1 MTKFYLPGG
10 EPFSALRRS
19 TLGFLLVLSCT
30 LFSCSRQTS
39 PEPANGLTATPTEKP
54 AAAPEETKPAAET
67 KPANE
72 TKPAKKLSGDLEQL
86 RKNIQP
92 EEPVAAVAGKEPE
105 KKPAEVPPE
114 KPEGNTA
121 KPPPPPET
129 VKVPEPAKTA
139 APPEGIDEKKLLAS
153 LKNRMILLGRAFE
166 TGNPDEVKKF
176 MIVDADLKAILTSGG
191 YNILGV
197 SLESQ
202 NLDAVTQTLKAIK
215 DKKFEHEFVPGKM
228 TFTPNNSIFKKK
240 VPTMSQSKLLLK
252 IDGTPVPFIFYIKQ
266 LVWFA
271 NDWKV
276 FNAGI

>member
-10 EPFSALRRS
+10 EPFADARRS
-19 TLGFLLVLSCT
+19 TLGFLLVLSCA

-39 PEPANGLTATPTEKP
+39 QAPEATAPKEKP
-54 AAAPEETKPAAET
+54 AAAAEKTKPEGETKPT
-67 KPANE
+67 KE
-72 TKPAKKLSGDLEQL
+72 LSEDLEQL

-92 EEPVAAVAGKEPE
+92 EEPVAAAAGKEPEPE
-105 KKPAEVPPE
+105 KKPAEVP
-114 KPEGNTA
+114 
-121 KPPPPPET
+121 
-129 VKVPEPAKTA
+129 EPAKTE
-139 APPEGIDEKKLLAS
+139 APPESGDEKELLAS

-166 TGNPDEVKKF
+166 TGNPDEVRKF

-202 NLDAVTQTLKAIK
+202 NLEAVTQTLKAIK

-228 TFTPNNSIFKKK
+228 TFTPNNGIFKKK
-240 VPTMSQSKLLLK
+240 VPTMSQSQLLLK

-271 NDWKV
+271 DEWKV

>member
-1 MTKFYLPGG
+1 MTKFHLPG
-10 EPFSALRRS
+10 EESFAAVRRS
-19 TLGFLLVLSCT
+19 AFGFLLVLSCT
-30 LFSCSRQTS
+30 LFSCSRQAS
-39 PEPANGLTATPTEKP
+39 PEPANGLTTSPTEKP
-54 AAAPEETKPAAET
+54 NAAPEETKPATET

-92 EEPVAAVAGKEPE
+92 EEPVVAAAGKEPE
-105 KKPAEVPPE
+105 KKPAEAAPE

-129 VKVPEPAKTA
+129 VKAPEPAKTA
-139 APPEGIDEKKLLAS
+139 APPEGVDEKKLLAS

-166 TGNPDEVKKF
+166 TGNPDEVKKLL
-176 MIVDADLKAILTSGG
+176 IVDADLKAILTSGG

>member
-139 APPEGIDEKKLLAS
+139 APPEAVSYTHLPLPT
-153 LKNRMILLGRAFE
+153 ILL
-166 TGNPDEVKKF
+166 V
-176 MIVDADLKAILTSGG
+176 
-191 YNILGV
+191 
-197 SLESQ
+197 
-202 NLDAVTQTLKAIK
+202 
-215 DKKFEHEFVPGKM
+215 
-228 TFTPNNSIFKKK
+228 
-240 VPTMSQSKLLLK
+240 
-252 IDGTPVPFIFYIKQ
+252 
-266 LVWFA
+266 
-271 NDWKV
+271 
-276 FNAGI
+276 

>member
-10 EPFSALRRS
+10 EPFAAARRS
-19 TLGFLLVLSCT
+19 TLGFLLVLSCA
-30 LFSCSRQTS
+30 LFSCSRQT
-39 PEPANGLTATPTEKP
+39 PT
-54 AAAPEETKPAAET
+54 APEEIKPAAET
-67 KPANE
+67 KP
-72 TKPAKKLSGDLEQL
+72 TKKLSEDLEQL

-92 EEPVAAVAGKEPE
+92 EEPVAATAGKEPE
-105 KKPAEVPPE
+105 KKPAEAPPE
-114 KPEGNTA
+114 TPEGNAA

-129 VKVPEPAKTA
+129 VKAPEPAKTA
-139 APPEGIDEKKLLAS
+139 TPPEGGDEKKLLAS

-228 TFTPNNSIFKKK
+228 TFTLNNSIFKKK
-240 VPTMSQSKLLLK
+240 VPTMSQSKLLLT

-271 NDWKV
+271 DEWKV

>member
-10 EPFSALRRS
+10 EPFAAARRS
-19 TLGFLLVLSCT
+19 TRGFLLVLSCA
-30 LFSCSRQTS
+30 LFSCSRQT
-39 PEPANGLTATPTEKP
+39 PP
-54 AAAPEETKPAAET
+54 APEETKPAAET
-67 KPANE
+67 KP
-72 TKPAKKLSGDLEQL
+72 TKKLSADLEQL

-92 EEPVAAVAGKEPE
+92 EEPGAAAAGKEPEPE
-105 KKPAEVPPE
+105 KKPAEAPPE
-114 KPEGNTA
+114 KPEGNAA

-129 VKVPEPAKTA
+129 VKAPEPAKTA
-139 APPEGIDEKKLLAS
+139 APPEGGDEKKLLAS
-153 LKNRMILLGRAFE
+153 LKNRMILLGRALE

-228 TFTPNNSIFKKK
+228 TFTLNNSIFKKK

-271 NDWKV
+271 DEWKV

>member
-10 EPFSALRRS
+10 SPFAAVRRS
-19 TLGFLLVLSCT
+19 TPGFLLVLSCT
-30 LFSCSRQTS
+30 LFSCSRQSS
-39 PEPANGLTATPTEKP
+39 PEPANGLTTTPTE
-54 AAAPEETKPAAET
+54 

-72 TKPAKKLSGDLEQL
+72 TKPARKLSGDLEQL

-92 EEPVAAVAGKEPE
+92 EEPVAAAAGKEPE
-105 KKPAEVPPE
+105 KKPAEAPPE
-114 KPEGNTA
+114 KPEGNVA

-129 VKVPEPAKTA
+129 AKVPEPAKTA

-202 NLDAVTQTLKAIK
+202 NLDAVTQTLKAVK

-271 NDWKV
+271 DEWKV

>member
-10 EPFSALRRS
+10 EPVAAARRS
-19 TLGFLLVLSCT
+19 TRGFLLVLSCA
-30 LFSCSRQTS
+30 LFSCS
-39 PEPANGLTATPTEKP
+39 PP
-54 AAAPEETKPAAET
+54 APEETKPATET
-67 KPANE
+67 KP
-72 TKPAKKLSGDLEQL
+72 TKKLSEDLEQL

-92 EEPVAAVAGKEPE
+92 EEPVAAATGKEPE
-105 KKPAEVPPE
+105 KKPAEAPPE
-114 KPEGNTA
+114 KPEGNAA
-121 KPPPPPET
+121 KPPPSPP
-129 VKVPEPAKTA
+129 A
-139 APPEGIDEKKLLAS
+139 EGGDEKKLLAS

-191 YNILGV
+191 YNILAV

-215 DKKFEHEFVPGKM
+215 DKKFVHEFVPGKM

-240 VPTMSQSKLLLK
+240 VPTMSQGQLLLK

>member
-10 EPFSALRRS
+10 EPFAAARRS
-19 TLGFLLVLSCT
+19 ALGFLLVLSCA
-30 LFSCSRQTS
+30 LFSCS
-39 PEPANGLTATPTEKP
+39 PP
-54 AAAPEETKPAAET
+54 APEETKPATET
-67 KPANE
+67 KPI
-72 TKPAKKLSGDLEQL
+72 KKLSEDLEQL

-92 EEPVAAVAGKEPE
+92 EEPVGAATGKEPE
-105 KKPAEVPPE
+105 KKPAEAPPE
-114 KPEGNTA
+114 KPEETA
-121 KPPPPPET
+121 AKPPPET
-129 VKVPEPAKTA
+129 VKAPEPAKTA
-139 APPEGIDEKKLLAS
+139 TPPEGGDEEKLLAS

-271 NDWKV
+271 GEWKV